1 MMNKETVKTL
11 QDLLVQAAAEYGDK
25 VYMRE
30 KCGKEFSDTTFS
42 QLKENCRRVSAF
54 LNECTGGTKTHAAVI
69 GATSAA
75 YLTCYFG
82 TACMGNVSVPL
93 DAQLGVEDLCD
104 HLQRA
109 DAGVFFFDK
118 RYVSMLEDI
127 RANCPKIHTYVS
139 MQDVDK
145 NGVFCLSE
153 ILSNY
158 QPMQWNKIDSESCAA
173 IVYTSGTTGKSK
185 GVMLSHRN
193 LIDNTMCQDGE
204 SSTEDVTMTILP
216 IHHVYCFTCDIL
228 LGLRYGTT
236 VCVNDSMMRISQNLK
251 LFQPTTLLLVPMI
264 ADTIYKKIKAAAAV
278 KPDVSLAEIG
288 SGVFGERLKRIY
300 SGGAYLNPEL
310 LKAYREMGYIICQ
323 GYGMTECSPRIST
336 GKDDDTNI
344 GDVGTLVNGCT
355 VRIVDGEIWA
365 KSPSVMMGYYNNKEA
380 TAEILTE
387 DGWLRTG
394 DLGYVDEKNRVYITG
409 RRKNLIILSNG
420 ENVSPEELENKFS
433 GLDWVGDVLVYA
445 EDDGMITAEVYPNPE
460 YVSSNGK
467 DAVSEVFK
475 AHVLAIN
482 KTMPP
487 AKNIRR
493 LRLRTLD
500 FDKTTSR
507 KLKREQTTKGEIC
520 E

>member
-1 MMNKETVKTL
+1 MMNKATVKTL
-11 QDLLVQAAAEYGDK
+11 QDLLVQSAESYGDK

-30 KCGKEFSDTTFS
+30 KSGKEFADTTFA
-42 QLKENCRRVSAF
+42 QLTENCRRVSAF
-54 LNECTGGTKTHAAVI
+54 LNERTNGAKTHAAII
-69 GATSAA
+69 GATCAA

-109 DAGVFFFDK
+109 DVEIFFFDK
-118 RYVSMLEDI
+118 RYAPMIAEI
-127 RANCPKIHTYVS
+127 RANCPMIHTFVS
-139 MQDVDK
+139 MQDIEEQ
-145 NGVFCLSE
+145 GVFCLSD
-153 ILSNY
+153 ILANY
-158 QPMQWNKIDSESCAA
+158 APMKWSVINPESCAA

-193 LIDNTMCQDGE
+193 LIDNTMCQEGE
-204 SSTEDVTMTILP
+204 SSTEDVTMTVLP

-236 VCVNDSMMRISQNLK
+236 ICVNDSMMRIPQNLK

-264 ADTIYKKIKAAAAV
+264 ADTIYKKIKAAAATM
-278 KPDVSLAEIG
+278 PDVPLTAIG
-288 SGVFGERLKRIY
+288 QGVFGGRLKRIY

-310 LKAYREMGYIICQ
+310 LKAYREMGFTICQ

-336 GKDDDTNI
+336 ARDDDTNV

-355 VRIVDGEIWA
+355 VKIVDGEIWA
-365 KSPSVMMGYYNNKEA
+365 KSPSVMMGYYKNSDA
-380 TAEILTE
+380 TAEMLTE

-394 DLGYVDEKNRVYITG
+394 DLGYVDEENRVYITG
-409 RRKNLIILSNG
+409 RKKNLIILSNG

-433 GLDWVGDVLVYA
+433 GLEWVGDVLVYA
-445 EDDGMITAEVYPNPE
+445 EDDGMITAEVFPHPE
-460 YVSSNGK
+460 YAAANGTE
-467 DAVSEVFK
+467 AVVEAFK
-475 AHVLAIN
+475 AHVLAVN

-493 LRLRTLD
+493 LRLRTVD

-520 E
+520 G